1 MYSVIDNYYSFD
13 SLSIH
18 NSNKLENTEHFIDLS
33 DIKPIEDKLHVIV
46 VMSNPCM
53 YKKRYKLLGEFV
65 SRMEK
70 TKHVELYIVELAY
83 GDQVHQ
89 VTKENNPKHL
99 QLRTKVPM
107 WHKENMINL
116 GVKYLLPS
124 TYKAFAWIDADIE
137 FDNNNWA
144 LDTLRILNG
153 SKDIV
158 QLFSHT
164 IDMDQNKYAMDIFSS
179 AGYNYEK
186 GLEEKEWRGII
197 NFWSPGFAWAMTRKA
212 FEHIGGLYDKG
223 ILGSG
228 DMFMLSALL
237 KKNIKEVISVDN
249 SEQLRNDFNKSYSTF
264 QSKISTLKFGYTPG
278 IILHHFH
285 GNRKNRK
292 YKDRWNILIS
302 NLYSPDTYIT
312 YNEKGI
318 LIPTEKWKKQL
329 TDDIYNYFAER
340 NEEDDE

>member
-1 MYSVIDNYYSFD
+1 MYSVIDNYSSFD

-18 NSNKLENTEHFIDLS
+18 NSNKVENTEHFIDLS
-33 DIKPIEDKLHVIV
+33 DTKPIEDKLHVIV

-158 QLFSHT
+158 QLFSHAV
-164 IDMDQNKYAMDIFSS
+164 DMDKDGYAMNVHTS
-179 AGYNYEK
+179 AGYNYDSDLRYVDS
-186 GLEEKEWRGII
+186 GVNYWH
-197 NFWSPGFAWAMTRKA
+197 PGYAWAITHEAYDK
-212 FEHIGGLYDKG
+212 INGLYDKG

-228 DMFMLSALL
+228 DRIILFSLLEKGTTALKYNKYEKSILSY
-237 KKNIKEVISVDN
+237 E
-249 SEQLRNDFNKSYSTF
+249 
-264 QSKISTLKFGYTPG
+264 SKIKDLKFGYTPG
-278 IILHHFH
+278 VIFHNFH
-285 GNRKNRK
+285 GSIKNRK
-292 YKDRWNILIS
+292 YSNRLDILKKHKFT
-302 NLYSPDTYIT
+302 PETYIT
-312 YNEKGI
+312 YDKKGI
-318 LIPTEKWKKQL
+318 LIPTSEWPEELSK
-329 TDDIYNYFAER
+329 DIYNYFLER
-340 NEEDDE
+340 NEDEE